1 MHTCINK
8 NVVIGQ
14 TCMMQSV
21 EVFPWRLRNRDWK
34 DHVVHTVIKMQT
46 VWTLYTHGEQILL
59 TLWQVI
65 WTSVSIP
72 NQSASLYAS
81 LIRQQ
86 SYTDRLKESKSDAF
100 VCKIRRR
107 ANQKLLLLK
116 LEQDYIHT
124 HIYVKYA
131 YIYMYY
137 VYIINIIYILHSS
150 IWTRLNWRPHG
161 PDVLI

>member
-1 MHTCINK
+1 MYDA
-8 NVVIGQ
+8 VSG
-14 TCMMQSV
+14 SV
-21 EVFPWRLRNRDWK
+21 SLRTIRNWDWK
-34 DHVVHTVIKMQT
+34 DHVVYTVIKMQT

-65 WTSVSIP
+65 WTNVSIP

-86 SYTDRLKESKSDAF
+86 SYTDRLKQSKSDAF

-131 YIYMYY
+131 YIYVLCIYY
-137 VYIINIIYILHSS
+137 KHNIHITFIH
-150 IWTRLNWRPHG
+150 LNKA
-161 PDVLI
+161 